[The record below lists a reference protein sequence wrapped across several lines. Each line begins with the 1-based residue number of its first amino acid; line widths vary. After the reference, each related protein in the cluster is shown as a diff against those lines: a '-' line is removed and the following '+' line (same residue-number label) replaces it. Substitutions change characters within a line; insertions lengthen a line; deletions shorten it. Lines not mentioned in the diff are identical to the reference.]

1 MKPAWTGSSS
11 GERASRPPPSRPS
24 RGSRRPVDGNGR
36 SAYTLPLF
44 FGGCSVQI
52 AYIALVTLYVIVCC
66 FLVLV
71 VLVQQGK
78 GADIAGAFG
87 GGGTQTAFGARGATT
102 LLHKLTT
109 GAFIGFIV
117 LSLGLTLLQARQ
129 KPSVVKGTPQ
139 KVTTTGAFPKP
150 ADPAPAGQPA
160 GAAPAAAAPAQP
172 APAAPGQPAPPPAK
186 APASNPSK

>member
-1 MKPAWTGSSS
+1 
-11 GERASRPPPSRPS
+11 
-24 RGSRRPVDGNGR
+24 
-36 SAYTLPLF
+36 
-44 FGGCSVQI
+44 VQI
-52 AYIALVTLYVIVCC
+52 AYIALVTLYVVVCC

-71 VLVQQGK
+71 VLVQQGR

-117 LSLGLTLLQARQ
+117 LSLGLTLVQARQ
-129 KPSVVKGTPQ
+129 KPSVIKGTPQ
-139 KVTTTGAFPKP
+139 KITTTGVFPKP
-150 ADPAPAGQPA
+150 AEPAPAGQPS

-172 APAAPGQPAPPPAK
+172 APDAKAAPAAPGQPAPPPAK
-186 APASNPSK
+186 APAGKPSK